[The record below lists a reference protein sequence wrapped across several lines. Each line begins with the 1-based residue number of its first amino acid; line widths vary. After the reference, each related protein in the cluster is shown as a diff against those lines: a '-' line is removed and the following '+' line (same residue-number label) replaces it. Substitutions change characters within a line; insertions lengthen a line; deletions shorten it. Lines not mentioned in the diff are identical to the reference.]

1 MTAFTDRQLAK
12 FSNSAPTASSYR
24 SIGKKSN
31 IRNFSPI
38 SDVMLYALGHSVR
51 KSVFILILQAC
62 SCWTHDNKINADN
75 SNICY
80 VQSQDVWYV
89 KIGKKQYQRK
99 SPKLNFELTYMFA
112 RPDPP
117 RHNLP
122 HNRWTVEQT
131 SNISYLPYVIL
142 LIIPPYLV
150 PKRWLAIGEKGNR
163 YVQHTELWNYRKFEK
178 RKPTQIAKLCLL
190 WSHLGFS
197 QLKQLV

>member
-1 MTAFTDRQLAK
+1 MRHLKPQGKTLEFIDFYFVSHLIMTAFTDRQLAK

-24 SIGKKSN
+24 SIEKKSN

-38 SDVMLYALGHSVR
+38 SDVMLYASGHSVR

-80 VQSQDVWYV
+80 VQSQDVWYE

-117 RHNLP
+117 RHEFTPTIDELSS
-122 HNRWTVEQT
+122 RLRTF
-131 SNISYLPYVIL
+131 
-142 LIIPPYLV
+142 LI
-150 PKRWLAIGEKGNR
+150 
-163 YVQHTELWNYRKFEK
+163 
-178 RKPTQIAKLCLL
+178 CLT
-190 WSHLGFS
+190 
-197 QLKQLV
+197 